1 MRDVR
6 PIAVLVAVVL
16 AVTGFGMPGP
26 ALALQPTSFSI
37 RAENGT
43 IVAGG
48 SAAIVGALFVPDGS
62 VAGRPVT
69 LEAKASG
76 EAGFLPV
83 AEAVTGSAGRVRLTV
98 QPVVTTRYRLRY
110 AGADDAAPEVSAVV
124 VVRVRAVVPG
134 GRRAPTSI
142 SIRAVKPAV
151 LPGAA
156 TSVRGRLRGEPQAG
170 LGRRRVVLLAKSAG
184 AGVWQFHDA
193 RRTDRAGQVHFL
205 IRPRTHTQ
213 YRFTFAGTSAYR
225 ASRSGV
231 ADVRMRPVVTIAAD
245 PVLLDP
251 GESTS
256 ITGAVAAETGP
267 LVGAT
272 VDLLAREVGSG
283 AAWLVVASTTTAAD
297 GSVSLLA
304 APSETTAYRLRVN
317 ATGDVP
323 AGRSGAV
330 RVAIRSA
337 SSLAIRGATTPE
349 GFVITGRL
357 VANAEP
363 VRDATVT
370 LESYDAAAATWRALG
385 SATTDARGRVR
396 FLQPMSPGASY
407 RLVYDGPRFASSTSA
422 TLTA

>member
-6 PIAVLVAVVL
+6 PIAVLVAVML
-16 AVTGFGMPGP
+16 ALTGFGIPGP
-26 ALALQPTSFSI
+26 ALAQQPTSISI
-37 RAENGT
+37 RAENGAV
-43 IVAGG
+43 VAGG
-48 SAAIVGALFVPDGS
+48 TATIVGFLFVPDAAAS
-62 VAGRPVT
+62 GRPVE
-69 LEAKASG
+69 LEARATG
-76 EAGFLPV
+76 EADFLPV
-83 AEAVTGSAGRVRLTV
+83 AEAVTSTSGKVRVDV
-98 QPVVTTRYRLRY
+98 QPAVTTRYRLRY
-110 AGADDAAPEVSAVV
+110 AGAEDAAPATSAVV
-124 VVRVRAVVPG
+124 VVRVRTVASP
-134 GRRAPTSI
+134 GRRSPTSM

-156 TSVRGRLRGEPQAG
+156 TTLRGRLRGEPQAG
-170 LGRRRVVLLAKSAG
+170 LGHRRVVLLAKSAG
-184 AGVWQFHDA
+184 AGVWQFHYA

-213 YRFTFAGTSAYR
+213 YRFTFAGTAAYR
-225 ASRSGV
+225 PTRSGV
-231 ADVRMRPVVTIAAD
+231 VDVQMRPVVTIAAD

-256 ITGAVAAETGP
+256 ITGTVTAETGP

-283 AAWLVVASTTTAAD
+283 ASWLMVASTTTAAD

-304 APSETTAYRLRVN
+304 APTVTTAYRLRSN

-323 AGRSGAV
+323 AGRSGSV

-337 SSLAIRGATTPE
+337 SALAIRGATAPE

-357 VANAEP
+357 VADADPVRNAE
-363 VRDATVT
+363 VTLQTYDATT
-370 LESYDAAAATWRALG
+370 ATWRDVVSGL
-385 SATTDARGRVR
+385 TNARGRVR
-396 FLQPMSPGASY
+396 FVRPITPGASY
-407 RLVYDGPRFASSTSA
+407 RLVYDGPEFASSTSA